1 MRAEGWVVVGVGSDS
16 VAGVEVVAP
25 MAVEVVTV
33 EEEGVAA
40 EMAAA
45 EWAEVGD
52 TACEHNGDVTAR
64 FTAVITDFV
73 LFPR

>member
-16 VAGVEVVAP
+16 VAEVEVVAP

-45 EWAEVGD
+45 EWAEVG
-52 TACEHNGDVTAR
+52 
-64 FTAVITDFV
+64 AVEAM
-73 LFPR
+73 PHGKCHHPW